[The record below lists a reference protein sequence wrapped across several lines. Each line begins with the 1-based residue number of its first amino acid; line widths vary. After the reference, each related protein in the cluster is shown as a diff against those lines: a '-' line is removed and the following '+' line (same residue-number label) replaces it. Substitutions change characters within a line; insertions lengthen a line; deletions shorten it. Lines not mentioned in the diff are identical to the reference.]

1 MKDSIIEI
9 MTDILKI
16 EQDELLE
23 NFDSREIWDSL
34 LRVEILFAVEEEF
47 DIQFDEEELAEGKWC
62 TRDEIPEDDGVSLT
76 REMMR
81 VFKEGKI

>member
-1 MKDSIIEI
+1 MKDSILEI

-16 EQDELLE
+16 GQDELLE

-47 DIQFDEEELAEGKWC
+47 DIQFDEEELAELVTPQKLC
-62 TRDEIPEDDGVSLT
+62 EATLRKAEE
-76 REMMR
+76 
-81 VFKEGKI
+81 

>member
-1 MKDSIIEI
+1 MKDSILEI

-16 EQDELLE
+16 ETDELLE

-47 DIQFDEEELAEGKWC
+47 DIQFDEEELAALVTPQKLCEATLRKA
-62 TRDEIPEDDGVSLT
+62 DE
-76 REMMR
+76 
-81 VFKEGKI
+81 

>member
-9 MTDILKI
+9 MTEILKI
-16 EQDELLE
+16 EKDELLE

-47 DIQFDEEELAEGKWC
+47 DIQFDEEELAELDNLV
-62 TRDEIPEDDGVSLT
+62 TANMT
-76 REMMR
+76 EMEKAMNENAEKSGAYSQR
-81 VFKEGKI
+81 

>member
-9 MTDILKI
+9 MTEILKI
-16 EQDELLE
+16 EKDELLE

-47 DIQFDEEELAEGKWC
+47 DIQFDEEELAELVTPQKLC
-62 TRDEIPEDDGVSLT
+62 EATLRKADE
-76 REMMR
+76 
-81 VFKEGKI
+81 